1 MLTFYGNLLIL
12 EILLYY
18 LIFITLLSLILEE
31 NYLNWCCCQ
40 APTAESCHNELSRPW
55 ATLICAHNP
64 SVSTKLFSEK
74 ILKDFQVHWPS
85 FHKPKLILFFHRE
98 RFLVLNYMDK
108 QEASVLQ
115 LCQWIQEGKLKV
127 RTSKFNLWPLILF
140 PATRWLISFSGSLTV
155 PQDWTDI
162 LKMCK
167 YNWKL
172 IRSHCFKRY
181 LLRMVWLYYDRLLWL
196 HAAHV
201 CILYFSI
208 GCSKVPFYLKIQTFK
223 NNVLSN
229 TLCAKCPEWF
239 WGSCWKFYFK
249 LYNHCLLISNKNM
262 LNHDFPVR
270 SVWISF
276 CFLKWPVIF
285 LGKCQDITFL

>member
-1 MLTFYGNLLIL
+1 M
-12 EILLYY
+12 
-18 LIFITLLSLILEE
+18 LLSSSH
-31 NYLNWCCCQ
+31 CRK
-40 APTAESCHNELSRPW
+40 LSQRTVK
-55 ATLICAHNP
+55 ALSNISLICAHNA

-140 PATRWLISFSGSLTV
+140 PATRGLISFSGSLTV

-181 LLRMVWLYYDRLLWL
+181 LLRMVWQYYDRLLWL

-229 TLCAKCPEWF
+229 PYVL
-239 WGSCWKFYFK
+239 SV
-249 LYNHCLLISNKNM
+249 
-262 LNHDFPVR
+262 LNGFEDLVGNFT
-270 SVWISF
+270 SSF
-276 CFLKWPVIF
+276 I
-285 LGKCQDITFL
+285 ITVY